1 MNSVCNTEHIDK
13 PSSFSIWLYE
23 SHSYFRVPATSSNPE
38 ILLIL
43 FLARE
48 RRVKDFK
55 GGMLTILSILL
66 EESES
71 F

>member
-1 MNSVCNTEHIDK
+1 MNNVCNTEHIDK

-23 SHSYFRVPATSSNPE
+23 SHRAPATSSNPE

-55 GGMLTILSILL
+55 GGMLIILSILL